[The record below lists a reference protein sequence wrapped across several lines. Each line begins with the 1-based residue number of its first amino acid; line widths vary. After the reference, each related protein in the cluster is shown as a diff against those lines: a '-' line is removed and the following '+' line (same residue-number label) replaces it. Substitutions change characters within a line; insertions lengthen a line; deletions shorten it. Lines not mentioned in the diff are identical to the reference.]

1 MKRSF
6 VLALSFLLLAFPAHA
21 ATTSV
26 TQLQAKYQT
35 ALKGGEKV
43 KVLIV
48 PGHEPGF
55 GGTDYQG
62 VYERDVNVAIAQAL
76 AAQLKTDPRLS
87 VTVARDGT
95 SWNAA
100 LTDYFAKEWD
110 SIGEFIQSH
119 KAQTTTTSDVSSS
132 GFQASHNTAPTD
144 VATRLYGITKWANEN
159 GIDLAIHVHL
169 NDSGDFN
176 QSGFAIYVP
185 DASFGNAVPS
195 QALGVKIA
203 NELNRYN
210 ATSSLAIENLGVTA
224 DKDLIAVG
232 AYNTA
237 NFPSVLVE
245 YSYIYEGKIQNPA
258 ILPLAERDFANS
270 TYRGIERFFGR
281 PVAYYDTLALPH
293 RFTGSPAQNTTS
305 AEVYSLQQGLRR
317 LNLYPPGGGYFY
329 DCPVGGYFGDCTIS
343 ALKAFQ
349 KSKGIEQTG
358 TLGPRTRAALNAYW
372 GGK

>member
-1 MKRSF
+1 MIRTLS
-6 VLALSFLLLAFPAHA
+6 LLLISFLFATPALA
-21 ATTSV
+21 ATTAD
-26 TQLQAKYQT
+26 LQAKYQT

-62 VYERDVNVAIAQAL
+62 VYERDVNVAIANAL

-144 VATRLYGITKWANEN
+144 VAMRLYGITKWANEN
-159 GIDLAIHVHL
+159 GVDLAIHVHL

-185 DASFGNAVPS
+185 DASFGNAAPS

-203 NELNRYN
+203 SELNRYN

-237 NFPSVLVE
+237 DFPSVLVE
-245 YSYIYEGKIQNPA
+245 YSYIYEGKIQNPV

-281 PVAYYDTLALPH
+281 PVAYYDTLTLPH
-293 RFTGSPAQNTTS
+293 RFTSSPAQNTTS